1 MFDLFF
7 CVQHMRL
14 DIQML
19 FNFEKPHVSDSY
31 YQHMVTICV
40 VCVQNMQPY
49 TNMLENFEKAQK

>member
-1 MFDLFF
+1 
-7 CVQHMRL
+7 MRL
-14 DIQML
+14 DIQIL

-49 TNMLENFEKAQK
+49 TNMLENFEKAQE